1 MTSNV
6 MQLYSLESQH
16 ANEVAELMNQN
27 EVLKIHTQKMIIEHK
42 QQLETQLREQEVSHN
57 HIQYFSNMH
66 LNSFLK
72 RAVEFLYNLSV
83 HRELL

>member
-16 ANEVAELMNQN
+16 TNEVAELMNQN

-42 QQLETQLREQEVSHN
+42 QQLETQLGEQEVSHN
-57 HIQYFSNMH
+57 HIQYFSN
-66 LNSFLK
+66 SFPK
-72 RAVEFLYNLSV
+72 ESSGIFMQSV
-83 HRELL
+83 CT